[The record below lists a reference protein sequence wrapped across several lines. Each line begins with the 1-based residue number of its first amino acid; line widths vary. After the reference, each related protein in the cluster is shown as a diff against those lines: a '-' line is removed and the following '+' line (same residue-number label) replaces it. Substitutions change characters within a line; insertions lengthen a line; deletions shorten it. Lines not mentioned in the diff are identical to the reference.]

1 MIIRLSKALAVCA
14 VALLCLFSGIG
25 NITDYD
31 TNFALIRHVLLMDT
45 IFPEATIKYCEIESP
60 TAHNV
65 SYIILIILQT
75 LTAVLCWI
83 GGIRLLAN
91 LKNTAANFNR
101 KKKIA
106 ISGLT
111 LGFLTWQVV
120 YISLGR
126 EWFGMWMSE
135 WNSGAEAFQVYTTI
149 LLVIIYLVHRDRDRN
164 RERDEMK

>member
-1 MIIRLSKALAVCA
+1 M
-14 VALLCLFSGIG
+14 
-25 NITDYD
+25 
-31 TNFALIRHVLLMDT
+31 
-45 IFPEATIKYCEIESP
+45 
-60 TAHNV
+60 
-65 SYIILIILQT
+65 
-75 LTAVLCWI
+75 
-83 GGIRLLAN
+83 AN

-106 ISGLT
+106 IAGLT

-120 YISLGR
+120 YMSLGR

-149 LLVIIYLVHRDRDRN
+149 LLVLIYLVHRDRDRN

>member
-14 VALLCLFSGIG
+14 VALYASLVVIG

-45 IFPEATIKYCEIESP
+45 IFPEATIYRAIESP

-75 LTAVLCWI
+75 LTAILCWI

-106 ISGLT
+106 IAGLT

-120 YISLGR
+120 YMSLGR

-149 LLVIIYLVHRDRDRN
+149 LLVLIYLVHRDRDRN